1 MLNLFLQERKVH
13 CELLLPKPVAYLRC
27 KTWLMNPN
35 TQKQKKSASLISCI
49 DNSIINCVSRF
60 MGYGYLDAPRHLC
73 KRVCLS
79 VRPSVSHAIS
89 SRCVQGATFA
99 VYPAWSITWASIL
112 LSHIPQKSI
121 SPINIIGGALDSLQ
135 RRFRSIKKRKKFWSL
150 IKYRCGQ
157 ILDCRR
163 SGRATSWLNK
173 LVELHHMVIYPSIPG
188 RPRYL
193 T

>member
-1 MLNLFLQERKVH
+1 MCCIIQRDNLLLGEFFAWIPQFSNGSLTCWLILGMLNLFLQEKKVH

-35 TQKQKKSASLISCI
+35 TRKQKKSAFLISCI
-49 DNSIINCVSRF
+49 DNSTINCVSRF
-60 MGYGYLDAPRHLC
+60 MGYGFLDAPRHLC
-73 KRVCLS
+73 KKVCLS

-135 RRFRSIKKRKKFWSL
+135 WRFRSIKKKK
-150 IKYRCGQ
+150 K
-157 ILDCRR
+157 ILVSD
-163 SGRATSWLNK
+163 K
-173 LVELHHMVIYPSIPG
+173 I
-188 RPRYL
+188 
-193 T
+193 